1 MRIAYEWKGAKGK
14 ELTDAVT
21 YFIAKDS
28 LHIYTVGKRGFKW
41 LPRTFDPRYEL
52 PAWKVAANRVKPM

>member
-1 MRIAYEWKGAKGK
+1 MVIRVAYKRKGAKWK

-21 YFIAKDS
+21 YFIAKD
-28 LHIYTVGKRGFKW
+28 

-52 PAWKVAANRVKPM
+52 PAWKMAANRVKAI